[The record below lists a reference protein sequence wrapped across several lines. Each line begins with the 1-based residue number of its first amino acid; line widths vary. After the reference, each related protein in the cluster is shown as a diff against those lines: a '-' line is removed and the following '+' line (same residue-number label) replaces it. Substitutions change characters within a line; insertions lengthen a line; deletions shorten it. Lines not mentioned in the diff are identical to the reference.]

1 MTFLFAALGS
11 RPSARPSVARGRRLG
26 ALLGIVL
33 AAGVAGAETQ
43 AQRPA
48 SDSGPMSGAQGRVA
62 PPARLAQR
70 ATGEAAATTAG
81 AASVR
86 RAPSTRGTRVEPSEV
101 PAGSDA
107 TDVRVN
113 GQDFTGTTRVLVN
126 GAPVHTDI
134 LGPTQLQVRLPSA
147 LTARAGRLDLRVVD
161 AGQESADAAA
171 LVVTVV
177 NPVPRLDV
185 IEVPALLAGEPA
197 AHIRLIGKA
206 FRPDSTVQVAGKTV
220 ETAYRS
226 PEELIGTIPADLLAA
241 PGTLPVSV
249 VTPGP
254 GGGASLSGQITV
266 TEAVVP
272 GRFVVFT
279 SNRRQGRNHVYILDR
294 RGNRLD
300 ALQEA
305 NSPNGTDAYPSIS
318 ADGRFI
324 AFQSDR
330 HRGQYDIFLFDR
342 EMRTLDSL
350 PEANHRTAFDG
361 FPAISADGRFIVFE
375 SDRQGKP
382 TIFLFDLRTRV
393 LSELDQANE
402 KNADDGLAAISN

>member
-1 MTFLFAALGS
+1 MTFRIAALDS
-11 RPSARPSVARGRRLG
+11 RRSARPIAARRWRFG
-26 ALLGIVL
+26 ALLGILL
-33 AAGVAGAETQ
+33 AVWGAGAE
-43 AQRPA
+43 AE
-48 SDSGPMSGAQGRVA
+48 
-62 PPARLAQR
+62 ARA
-70 ATGEAAATTAG
+70 
-81 AASVR
+81 
-86 RAPSTRGTRVEPSEV
+86 TRVEPAEV
-101 PAGSDA
+101 PAGSGD
-107 TDVRVN
+107 TDVRVE
-113 GQDFTGTTRVLVN
+113 GQDFTGAARVEVN
-126 GAPVHTDI
+126 GAPVSTHV
-134 LGPTQLQVRLPSA
+134 LGPTRIRARLPAA
-147 LTARAGRLDLRVVD
+147 LLARAGRLELRVLDGEREGSD
-161 AGQESADAAA
+161 ATA
-171 LVVTVV
+171 LLITVA
-177 NPVPRLDV
+177 NPPPRLDV
-185 IEVPALLAGEPA
+185 IEVPVLAVGEPA

-206 FRPDSTVQVAGKTV
+206 FRPDSTVRVAGKTV

-266 TEAVVP
+266 TEAVFP

-279 SNRRQGRNHVYILDR
+279 SNRRQSRNHVYVLDR

-300 ALQEA
+300 SLPEA
-305 NSPNGTDAYPSIS
+305 NSPDGSDAYPSIS
-318 ADGRFI
+318 ADGRYI

-330 HRGQYDIFLFDR
+330 HHGQYDIFLFDR

-361 FPAISADGRFIVFE
+361 FPALSADGRFIVFE

-382 TIFLFDLRTRV
+382 KIFLFDLRTRV

-402 KNADDGLAAISN
+402 TNADDGLAAISN

>member
-11 RPSARPSVARGRRLG
+11 RPSARPRAARGRRLG
-26 ALLGIVL
+26 ALLGILL
-33 AAGVAGAETQ
+33 AAGATGAETQ
-43 AQRPA
+43 AQGPA
-48 SDSGPMSGAQGRVA
+48 SDSVPVPGAKGRVA

-70 ATGEAAATTAG
+70 ATRESATMTAAT
-81 AASVR
+81 ASAR
-86 RAPSTRGTRVEPSEV
+86 LGPSARATHVEPAEV

-107 TDVRVN
+107 TDVLLE
-113 GQDFTGTTRVLVN
+113 GHDFTETTRVLVN
-126 GAPVHTDI
+126 GAPVPTDI
-134 LGPTQLQVRLPSA
+134 LGPTRLQVRLPAA
-147 LTARAGRLDLRVVD
+147 LMARAGRLDLRVVD
-161 AGQESADAAA
+161 AEQESADAAA
-171 LVVTVV
+171 LVVNVA

-197 AHIRLIGKA
+197 AYIRLIGKA

-241 PGTLPVSV
+241 PGTLAVSV
-249 VTPGP
+249 VSPGP

-266 TEAVVP
+266 TEPVFP

-279 SNRRQGRNHVYILDR
+279 SNRRQSRNHVYVLDR

-300 ALQEA
+300 SLQEA
-305 NSPNGTDAYPSIS
+305 NSPDGSDAYPSIS

-330 HRGQYDIFLFDR
+330 HHGQYDIFLFDR

-361 FPAISADGRFIVFE
+361 FPSLSADGRFIVFE
-375 SDRQGKP
+375 SDRLGKP
-382 TIFLFDLRTRV
+382 KIFLFDLRTRT
-393 LSELDQANE
+393 LSELNQANE